1 MSKENIDDL
10 LAEFD
15 AEDRAL
21 ENKLKKKQEHS
32 FYDSVRDA
40 NKEIQPL
47 GFNETPIYP
56 DNEVS
61 DYFDSDDEEIS
72 LDGLAMRLKDREPP
86 GLNDGILRR
95 NNAAIYMPMRL
106 PSLYG

>member
-10 LAEFD
+10 LAEFE
-15 AEDRAL
+15 AEDKAL
-21 ENKLKKKQEHS
+21 EDELKQKQVHS
-32 FYDSVRDA
+32 FYDSVQDA
-40 NKEIQPL
+40 NKEIQPI

-61 DYFDSDDEEIS
+61 DYFDTDDEEIS
-72 LDGLAMRLKDREPP
+72 LDELAMTLKNREPP

-95 NNAAIYMPMRL
+95 NNAAIYMPMRV

>member
-21 ENKLKKKQEHS
+21 ENELKKKQVHS